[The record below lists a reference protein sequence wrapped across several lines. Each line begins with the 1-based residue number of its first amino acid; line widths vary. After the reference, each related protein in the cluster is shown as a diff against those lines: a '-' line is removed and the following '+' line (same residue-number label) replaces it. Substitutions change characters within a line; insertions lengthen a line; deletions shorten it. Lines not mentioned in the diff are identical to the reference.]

1 MTEFAQYLISG
12 LVVGCIY
19 GLIATGFTAV
29 YNATHI
35 VNFAQGE
42 SSMLAALCAASLVLA
57 GAPLLLAIAVAVV
70 VVGLVNILVERL
82 AIRRSGTD
90 VTRGIIITI
99 GVGIVLQGLAALV
112 WGTDAQPLPAF
123 SGPGSISA
131 YGVVVPR
138 QALWVLG
145 TTAVVM
151 ALLYLFLTRSFL
163 GKAFRACAMNGQAA
177 ALMGI
182 PTGLMRSIGFLL
194 SGTVGAVAGVII
206 APIALMQYDSGVA
219 LGIKGF
225 VACIIGGFGNP
236 IGAALGG
243 LLLGATETL
252 AAGYI
257 SSGFKNAIAYVLLLL
272 FLLVRPG
279 GLLGEFGAAKR

>member
-42 SSMLAALCAASLVLA
+42 SSMLAALCAASLVVA

-70 VVGLVNILVERL
+70 VVGVVNILVERL

-99 GVGIVLQGLAALV
+99 GVGIVLQGLAALA

-138 QALWVLG
+138 QALWVVG

-151 ALLYLFLTRSFL
+151 ALLYVFLTRTFL

-182 PTGLMRSIGFLL
+182 PTGLMRGIGFLL

-257 SSGFKNAIAYVLLLL
+257 SSGFKNAIAFVLLLL

>member
-42 SSMLAALCAASLVLA
+42 SSMLAALCAASLVVA

-99 GVGIVLQGLAALV
+99 GVGIVLQGLAALL

>member
-257 SSGFKNAIAYVLLLL
+257 SSGFKNAIAFVLLLL

>member
-1 MTEFAQYLISG
+1 MTAFAQYLISG

-19 GLIATGFTAV
+19 GLVATGFTAV

-42 SSMLAALCAASLVLA
+42 SSMLAALCAAGLVAMGVPLLGAILVAVLA
-57 GAPLLLAIAVAVV
+57 VGLLSVAV
-70 VVGLVNILVERL
+70 ERM
-82 AIRRSGTD
+82 AIRPIGAD

-99 GVGIVLQGLAALV
+99 GVGIVLQGLAALL

-123 SGPGSISA
+123 SGQGSIA
-131 YGVVVPR
+131 VHGVVLPC

-145 TTAVVM
+145 TTAVLM
-151 ALLYLFLTRSFL
+151 LLLYLFLTRTFL

-177 ALMGI
+177 GLMGI
-182 PTGLMRSIGFLL
+182 PLSGMRAVGFLL
-194 SGTVGAVAGVII
+194 SGVVGAAAGVIV
-206 APIALMQYDSGVA
+206 APIALMQYDSGVT

-236 IGAALGG
+236 IGAVLGG
-243 LLLGATETL
+243 LLLGVVETL
-252 AAGYI
+252 SAGYI
-257 SSGFKNAIAYVLLLL
+257 SSGFKNAIAYLLLL
-272 FLLVRPG
+272 GFLLLRPA
-279 GLLGEFGAAKR
+279 GLLAEFGAKK

>member
-1 MTEFAQYLISG
+1 
-12 LVVGCIY
+12 
-19 GLIATGFTAV
+19 
-29 YNATHI
+29 
-35 VNFAQGE
+35 
-42 SSMLAALCAASLVLA
+42 MLAALCAAALVGMGL
-57 GAPLLLAIAVAVV
+57 PLLAAIAAAVV
-70 VVGLVNILVERL
+70 VVGLLNMLVERL
-82 AIRRSGTD
+82 AVRPIGTD

-99 GVGIVLQGLAALV
+99 GVGIVLQGIAALV
-112 WGTDAQPLPAF
+112 WGTDAQPLPPF
-123 SGPGSISA
+123 SGPGSISLD
-131 YGVVVPR
+131 GVVLPR

-151 ALLYLFLTRSFL
+151 GGLYFFLTRSYL

-182 PTGLMRSIGFLL
+182 PTHFMRGIGFLL

-252 AAGYI
+252 SAGYI

-279 GLLGEFGAAKR
+279 GILGEFGAGKR